1 MTDLDSVALAQ
12 PQRRLEMYGTPNFR
26 DFGGYLTAS
35 GKSVKWGYL
44 FRSGQLSNLTE
55 SDVSLLD
62 SLKLDLICDFRR
74 EEEQSSAP
82 NRLPETSSLRVLSV
96 PIIPGSNAEFFDQ
109 LGGSSDTGTAPDS
122 HLNAPQAMYDFM
134 VEINRDFALGQ
145 SDAYSKMF
153 AEILQISDA
162 RFLVHCAAGKD
173 RTGFAAAV
181 FLMALGVSREVVM
194 QDYLMTARYFL
205 PDLEMQ
211 RIKQKYEREL
221 PDHAILPMLEVHE
234 EYLSAALAAIDSRY
248 PSFEIYLEEELSV
261 GSAELAELRGRYLS

>member
-1 MTDLDSVALAQ
+1 MSDQQIVESRSS
-12 PQRRLEMYGTPNFR
+12 QRRLEMHGTPNFR
-26 DFGGYLTAS
+26 DFGGYETVA
-35 GKSVKWGYL
+35 GRTVKWGYL
-44 FRSGQLSNLTE
+44 FRSGQLSNLTD
-55 SDVSLLD
+55 SDISLLD

-82 NRLPETSSLRVLSV
+82 NRLPTESSPRVLSV

-109 LGGSSDTGTAPDS
+109 LGSNAGVDSDDHVGAR
-122 HLNAPQAMYDFM
+122 QVMYDFM

-145 SDAYSKMF
+145 SDAYSQMF
-153 AEILQISDA
+153 AEILEIRDA

-194 QDYLMTARYFL
+194 QDYLLTARYFL

-211 RIKQKYEREL
+211 RIKHKYEMEL

-234 EYLSAALAAIDSRY
+234 EYLSAALSAIDRRY
-248 PSFEIYLEEELSV
+248 PSIETYLEEELGV
-261 GSAELAELRGRYLS
+261 GVMELAELRSRYLN

>member
-1 MTDLDSVALAQ
+1 MSDQQIVESRSS
-12 PQRRLEMYGTPNFR
+12 QRRLEMHGTPNFR
-26 DFGGYLTAS
+26 DFGGYETVA
-35 GKSVKWGYL
+35 GRTVKWGYL
-44 FRSGQLSNLTE
+44 FRSGQLSNLTD
-55 SDVSLLD
+55 SDISLLD

-82 NRLPETSSLRVLSV
+82 NRLPTESSPRVLSV

-109 LGGSSDTGTAPDS
+109 LGSNAGVDSDDHVGAR
-122 HLNAPQAMYDFM
+122 QVMYDFM

-145 SDAYSKMF
+145 SDAYSQMF
-153 AEILQISDA
+153 
-162 RFLVHCAAGKD
+162 AAGKD

-194 QDYLMTARYFL
+194 QDYLLTARYFL

-211 RIKQKYEREL
+211 RIKHKYEMEL

-234 EYLSAALAAIDSRY
+234 EYLSAALSAIDRRY
-248 PSFEIYLEEELSV
+248 PSIETYLEEELGV
-261 GSAELAELRGRYLS
+261 GVMELAELRSRYLN

>member
-1 MTDLDSVALAQ
+1 MPDNDGLDSNSSR
-12 PQRRLEMYGTPNFR
+12 RRLAMYGTPNFR
-26 DFGGYLTAS
+26 DFGGYHTNT
-35 GKSVKWGYL
+35 GGTVKWGYL
-44 FRSGQLSNLTE
+44 FRSGQLSTLT
-55 SDVSLLD
+55 DADLSLLD
-62 SLKLDLICDFRR
+62 SLELDLICDFRR

-82 NRLPETSSLRVLSV
+82 NRLPPKPSLRVLSL

-109 LGGSSDTGTAPDS
+109 LGSDSEMDAERQDI
-122 HLNAPQAMYDFM
+122 ARQVMYDFM

-153 AEILQISDA
+153 SEILEISDA

-194 QDYLMTARYFL
+194 QDYLMTSRYFL
-205 PDLEMQ
+205 PELEMQ
-211 RIKQKYEREL
+211 RIKHKYEMEL

-248 PSFEIYLEEELSV
+248 PSVEAYLEEELGV
-261 GSAELAELRGRYLS
+261 GAIELAELRGRYLD

>member
-1 MTDLDSVALAQ
+1 MSDQQKVESES
-12 PQRRLEMYGTPNFR
+12 PQRRLEMHGTPNFR
-26 DFGGYLTAS
+26 DFGGYETVT
-35 GKSVKWGYL
+35 GRTVKWGYL
-44 FRSGQLSNLTE
+44 FRSGQLSNLT
-55 SDVSLLD
+55 DGDISLLEG
-62 SLKLDLICDFRR
+62 LKLDLICDFRR

-82 NRLPETSSLRVLSV
+82 NRLPTEPSLRVLSV

-109 LGGSSDTGTAPDS
+109 LGSDSRVDKDDPVSAR
-122 HLNAPQAMYDFM
+122 QVMYDFM

-153 AEILQISDA
+153 AEILEISDA

-181 FLMALGVSREVVM
+181 FLMALGVNREVVM

-211 RIKQKYEREL
+211 RIKQKYEMAL
-221 PDHAILPMLEVHE
+221 PDHAILPVLEVHE

-248 PSFEIYLEEELSV
+248 PSIENYLEEELGV
-261 GSAELAELRGRYLS
+261 GAVELAELRGRYLS